1 MTLPEIILDFLRSLF
16 SFDSAHPLLFTQF
29 YFWAFFALVFA
40 VFSLFHS
47 KALLR
52 NAYLFFVSLFFYYK
66 TSGVFLLLLLFVV
79 TYNFFAARW
88 VHRARPRWKTFWVV
102 LSVVVDLGIL
112 AYFKYAYF
120 LADFV
125 NELFGLS
132 IEVHDVLGELG
143 NILTGT
149 QAFRVDAIILPVGIS
164 FFTFQ
169 AISYVVDV
177 RRGKVAPLRN
187 FLEFG
192 FFLTFFPQLVAGP
205 IVRAPEFFPQLRRP
219 WNLSRRWFGIAVFW
233 IMNGLVKKLVL
244 ADYLAVNLSDR
255 VFENPLLYTGFENL
269 SALFCYSLQ
278 VYADFSG
285 YTDIATGVAMLMGFH
300 LPQNFNSPY
309 KAENA
314 QQFWRRWHMS
324 LSRWLRDYLYIPL
337 GGNRNATAGTYIIIF
352 AVAVIGSFLSGS
364 WWVALAVAVLTA
376 LVLLY
381 GWRRPDHRKFL
392 RTQVNS
398 MDTMLLGGLW
408 HGASWNFMIWGGLN
422 GLGQIIYKFWA
433 QWTRPVQAAVICG
446 VCALCYG
453 FSRFTPAPVW
463 NLFFV
468 WTLILSMG
476 TLVRLGYYLATRNNR
491 FLHPSGV
498 RNDKEAG
505 VRNDKEAGVR
515 NENSSVVSKN
525 SVPFLPKNGAPVI
538 SKNSAPV
545 IPSEAKEST
554 FASAVANYWAVFQ
567 TFVFIT
573 FTRLFFRSGSNLDPA
588 LANEEAW
595 NTAKDMVTQIG
606 SAWDLSKVP
615 AMAWQHRGV
624 LLVFFI
630 GMLIHWLPERWK
642 RRYRLLFA
650 SLPLPFMAIAV
661 VLIVFVVYQFITSDL
676 QSFIYFQF

>member
-1 MTLPEIILDFLRSLF
+1 MTFPDVIREFLQALF

-40 VFSLFHS
+40 GFSLIHS
-47 KALLR
+47 KPVLR

-66 TSGVFLLLLLFVV
+66 TSGVFLILLLFVV
-79 TYNFFAARW
+79 TYNFFAARALR
-88 VHRARPRWKTFWVV
+88 RARPAWQRFWVV
-102 LSVVVDLGIL
+102 LSVVVDLGVL

-120 LADFV
+120 LADFL
-125 NELFGLS
+125 NDLFGLS
-132 IEVHDVLGELG
+132 IQVRDVLGELG
-143 NILTGT
+143 NALTGT
-149 QAFRVDAIILPVGIS
+149 SAFRVDAIILPVGIS

-169 AISYVVDV
+169 AISYIMDV
-177 RRGKVAPLRN
+177 KRGKVEPLRK
-187 FLEFG
+187 FLDFG

-205 IVRAPEFFPQLRRP
+205 IVRAPEFFPQLYKP
-219 WNLSRRWFGIAVFW
+219 YNLSRRWFGIAVFW

-269 SALFCYSLQ
+269 AALFCYSLQ

-337 GGNRNATAGTYIIIF
+337 GGNRNATWGTWIIII

-364 WWVALAVAVLTA
+364 WWVAFAVAVISV
-376 LVLLY
+376 LVLIY
-381 GWRRPDHRKFL
+381 GWRRPDKRKFL

-422 GLGQIIYKFWA
+422 GIGMIIYKFWA
-433 QWTRPVQAAVICG
+433 DWSIGRKTAVIWG
-446 VCALCYG
+446 VCALC
-453 FSRFTPAPVW
+453 FALSRLAPAPVW
-463 NLFFV
+463 NLFTV
-468 WTLILSMG
+468 WTLVLALG
-476 TLVRLGYYLATRNNR
+476 TLVRFIFR
-491 FLHPSGV
+491 H
-498 RNDKEAG
+498 
-505 VRNDKEAGVR
+505 
-515 NENSSVVSKN
+515 
-525 SVPFLPKNGAPVI
+525 
-538 SKNSAPV
+538 
-545 IPSEAKEST
+545 AKGFSWLSH
-554 FASAVANYWAVFQ
+554 AWAVFQ

-588 LANEEAW
+588 LANEQAW
-595 NTAKDMVTQIG
+595 NTAKNMVNQIG
-606 SAWDLSKVP
+606 SAWNLSVVP
-615 AMAWQHRGV
+615 RAAWQHRAV
-624 LLVFFI
+624 LLVFAF
-630 GMLIHWLPERWK
+630 GMLVHWLPDRFK
-642 RRYRLLFA
+642 RRYRIAFA
-650 SLPLPFMAIAV
+650 KLPLPVMALVVFAV
-661 VLIVFVVYQFITSDL
+661 VFVVYQFITADL
-676 QSFIYFQF
+676 QTFIYFQF

>member
-1 MTLPEIILDFLRSLF
+1 MTVWDLIRENFQTLF

-29 YFWAFFALVFA
+29 YFWGFFALVFA

-47 KALLR
+47 KPLLR

-66 TSGVFLLLLLFVV
+66 TSGVFLVLLLFVV
-79 TYNFFAARW
+79 TYNYFAARAIY
-88 VHRARPRWKTFWVV
+88 RARPRWKTFWVV
-102 LSVVVDLGIL
+102 MSVVVDLGVL

-120 LADFV
+120 LADFL
-125 NELFGLS
+125 NYHFGLS
-132 IEVHDVLGELG
+132 IQVRDVQGELG
-143 NILTGT
+143 NMVTGT
-149 QAFRVDAIILPVGIS
+149 NLFRVDAIILPVGIS

-177 RRGKVAPLRN
+177 KREKVKPLRN

-205 IVRAPEFFPQLRRP
+205 IVRAPEFFPQLHKP
-219 WNLSRRWFGIAVFW
+219 YNLSRRWFGIAVFW

-244 ADYLAVNLSDR
+244 ADFLAVNLSDR
-255 VFENPLLYTGFENL
+255 VFGNPLLYTGFENL
-269 SALFCYSLQ
+269 AALFCYSLQ

-300 LPQNFNSPY
+300 LPKNFNSPY

-337 GGNRNATAGTYIIIF
+337 GGNRNATWGTYIIII

-364 WWVALAVAVLTA
+364 WWVAFAVAVVSLA
-376 LVLLY
+376 ILLY
-381 GWRRPDHRKFL
+381 GWRRPDQRKFL

-422 GLGQIIYKFWA
+422 GLGQIVYKFWA
-433 QWTRPVQAAVICG
+433 QWTRPLQTAVICG
-446 VCALCYG
+446 VCALCYA
-453 FSRFTPAPVW
+453 FSRLTPAPVW

-468 WTLILSMG
+468 WTLVLVLG
-476 TLVRLGYYLATRNNR
+476 TLVRLGYWFYTRR
-491 FLHPSGV
+491 S
-498 RNDKEAG
+498 RQA
-505 VRNDKEAGVR
+505 R
-515 NENSSVVSKN
+515 
-525 SVPFLPKNGAPVI
+525 
-538 SKNSAPV
+538 
-545 IPSEAKEST
+545 ESR
-554 FASAVANYWAVFQ
+554 AAAWIANAWAVFQ

-588 LANEEAW
+588 LANEQAW
-595 NTAKDMVTQIG
+595 NTAKNMVRQIG
-606 SAWDLSKVP
+606 SAWDLSIVPKV
-615 AMAWQHRGV
+615 AWQHRAV
-624 LLVFFI
+624 LLVFLF

-642 RRYRLLFA
+642 RRYRIRFA
-650 SLPLPFMAIAV
+650 TLPLGLMAVAV
-661 VLIVFVVYQFITSDL
+661 VAIVFVVYQFITAGL
-676 QSFIYFQF
+676 QTFIYFQF